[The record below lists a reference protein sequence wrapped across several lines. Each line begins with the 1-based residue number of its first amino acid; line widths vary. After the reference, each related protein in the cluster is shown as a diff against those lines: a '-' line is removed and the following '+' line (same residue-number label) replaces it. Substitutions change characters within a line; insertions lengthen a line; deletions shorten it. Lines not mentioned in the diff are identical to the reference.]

1 MKSGLDPSEAS
12 PESQAKDAYNKQ
24 VNKVVKHL
32 FDSSYV
38 RPQDNYRVVQ
48 DNNPVKAA
56 AISEAQKR
64 YEAELAFKAEIHARN
79 MAIHSKKI
87 A

>member
-1 MKSGLDPSEAS
+1 M
-12 PESQAKDAYNKQ
+12 
-24 VNKVVKHL
+24 
-32 FDSSYV
+32 
-38 RPQDNYRVVQ
+38 VQ

-79 MAIHSKKI
+79 MAQHSKKI
-87 A
+87 AKDTEDFEMELMSKF